1 VTAAEL
7 RRAYETRER
16 SPVEVTRAHLARLEQ
31 VEPELNA
38 FVTVTPELALEAAA
52 AAEHAYANGTAGPLA
67 GIPASIKDLVQL
79 AGVRCTM
86 GSARYAERVSS
97 ADDPLAA
104 RIRAA
109 GAVILG
115 KTTTPEYGWKGETT
129 SPVTGST
136 VNPWRRGLTPGGSS
150 GGAAAAA
157 AAGVGIVHQG
167 GDGAGSI
174 RIPSSFSG
182 VFGIKPTTGTVPQP
196 TNSGLSSQGP
206 IARTVDDAALLLEV
220 MGEMHVRAGLDD
232 GIDGLRAAWSGD
244 LGFAAVDP
252 AVRDLAE
259 AAAVRFRELG
269 CSVEERDPGLADP
282 WPIVDVIWSW
292 SQAQDEDERTVA
304 LSDPGRRPVIE
315 RGKALTEDDH
325 TRAQDERRD
334 YRARMEAF
342 FDDVDLLLTPTLPV
356 TAFPAGRDQPG
367 EVAGRPTEYLSWTAF
382 TYPFN
387 VSGQPAASVPCGML
401 DGLPVGLQIVGRRGN
416 DALVL
421 RAARA
426 FEQLQ
431 PWSYD
436 GLDLV
441 SPAG

>member
-7 RRAYETRER
+7 RRAYEAGER
-16 SPVEVTRAHLARLEQ
+16 SPVEVAREHLERLEA
-31 VEPELNA
+31 VEPGLNA
-38 FVTVTPELALEAAA
+38 FVTVTPELALEGAA
-52 AAEHAYANGTAGPLA
+52 AAERAFATGTAGPLA
-67 GIPASIKDLVQL
+67 GIPATIKDLAQL

-86 GSARYAERVSS
+86 GSAVHADRISS

-104 RIRAA
+104 RIRHA
-109 GAVILG
+109 GATILG

-129 SPVTGST
+129 SPVSGST
-136 VNPWRRGLTPGGSS
+136 INPWRAGLTPGGSS

-174 RIPSSFSG
+174 RIPSAFSG

-206 IARTVDDAALLLEV
+206 IARTVDDAALLLQV
-220 MGEMHVRAGLDD
+220 MGEVTVRDTLED

-244 LGFAAVDP
+244 LGYAAVEP
-252 AVRDLAE
+252 ALRDAAE
-259 AAAVRFRELG
+259 AAAARFPELG
-269 CSVEERDPGLADP
+269 CSVEPRDPDLPDP
-282 WPIVDVIWSW
+282 WPIVEVIWAW
-292 SQAQDEDERTVA
+292 SQSRGEDDRTLA
-304 LSDPGRRPVIE
+304 MADPGRRAVIE
-315 RGKALTEDDH
+315 RGWALTEEQH
-325 TRAQDERRD
+325 QRAQSERRA
-334 YRARMEAF
+334 YRERMEAF
-342 FDDVDLLLTPTLPV
+342 FEEFDLLLTPTLPV
-356 TAFPAGRDQPG
+356 TAFAAGLDQPG
-367 EVAGRPTEYLSWTAF
+367 TVAGRATEYLSWTAF

-387 VSGQPAASVPCGML
+387 VSGQPAASVPCGMV
-401 DGLPVGLQIVGRRGN
+401 DGLPAGLQIVGRRGA

-426 FEQLQ
+426 FERLQ

-441 SPAG
+441 SVP

>member
-7 RRAYETRER
+7 RRAYETGER
-16 SPVEVTRAHLARLEQ
+16 SPVEVAREHLDRLEQ

-38 FVTVTPELALEAAA
+38 FVTVTRELALEGAE
-52 AAEHAYANGTAGPLA
+52 AAERAFAAGTAGLLA
-67 GIPASIKDLVQL
+67 GIPATIKDLAQL

-86 GSARYAERVSS
+86 GSAVHAERVSS

-157 AAGVGIVHQG
+157 AAGVGVVHQG

-220 MGEMHVRAGLDD
+220 MGQVRVRETLDD

-244 LGFAAVDP
+244 LGYAAVEPD
-252 AVRDLAE
+252 VRDLAE
-259 AAAVRFRELG
+259 SAAVRFRELG
-269 CSVEERDPGLADP
+269 CSVEERDPGLPDP
-282 WPIVDVIWSW
+282 WPVVEVIWAW
-292 SQAQDEDERTVA
+292 SQSRSENEHTLRLA
-304 LSDPGRRPVIE
+304 DPGRRPVIE
-315 RGKALTEDDH
+315 RGWSLTEAEH
-325 TRAQDERRD
+325 ERAQDERRA

-356 TAFPAGRDQPG
+356 TAFAAGRDQPG
-367 EVAGRPTEYLSWTAF
+367 EVAGRATEYLSWTAF

-401 DGLPVGLQIVGRRGN
+401 DGLPVGLQIVGRRGA

-431 PWSYD
+431 PWSY
-436 GLDLV
+436 GGMDLV
-441 SPAG
+441 STA